1 MKKITIFAIVTLSQ
15 LAGYTQQVIRLYE
28 GKAPGSET
36 WTWTEKES
44 TRNMFN
50 TRVIY
55 NVADP
60 TLTAFLPAPEIA
72 TGTAVIIAPGGAF
85 HTLSI
90 DSEGNEVAKWLNS
103 IGVTAF
109 VLKYRLVESKTDDPV
124 KEMMPLLMNMKKLD
138 ELNASVV
145 PLAMQDGLTAV
156 KYVRTH
162 ARELN
167 IDPVRIGF
175 MGFSAGGTVTM
186 SVVYN
191 ATDENR
197 PNFVAPVYAYASAIV
212 GTEVPE
218 VKTPIFIVAASD
230 DQLVPV
236 QNSVD
241 IYSQWIAV
249 KQPAELHL
257 YEKGNHGFGM
267 NKLNLPVD
275 SWIDR
280 YADWLKMNGYLNIS
294 H

>member
-1 MKKITIFAIVTLSQ
+1 MRKTAILVLVSLMQMT
-15 LAGYTQQVIRLYE
+15 GYTQQVIRLYE

-36 WTWTEKES
+36 WGWTEKES

-60 TLTAFLPAPEIA
+60 TLTVFLPAPELA

-90 DSEGNEVAKWLNS
+90 DSEGIEVAKWLNS
-103 IGVTAF
+103 IGVAGF

-124 KEMMPLLMNMKKLD
+124 KEMLPLLADFKKLD
-138 ELNASVV
+138 EINAPVV

-156 KYVRTH
+156 NYVRTH
-162 ARELN
+162 AKEFN
-167 IDPVRIGF
+167 IDPSRIGF

-191 ATDENR
+191 ASDKDR
-197 PNFVAPVYAYASAIV
+197 PNFIAPVYAYAHAII
-212 GTEVPE
+212 GTEVPK
-218 VKTPIFIVAASD
+218 VKTPIFILAASD

-236 QNSVD
+236 QNSVG
-241 IYSQWIAV
+241 IYSKWIAA

-267 NKLNLPVD
+267 KRLNLPVD
-275 SWIDR
+275 GWIDC
-280 YADWLKMNGYLNIS
+280 YADWLAEQGLLKKQ
-294 H
+294 